1 MPITLD
7 DLKIIPLTQEHD
19 VSAFD
24 CGWVQIEQ
32 NLRAEQQALQLR
44 EFYRNIS
51 ESDKRFLKALGIKW
65 STN

>member
-1 MPITLD
+1 MGQAVSRFDFQPPSY
-7 DLKIIPLTQEHD
+7 KIFDTP
-19 VSAFD
+19 AFE
-24 CGWVQIEQ
+24 QIAAAV
-32 NLRAEQQALQLR
+32 RAEQQALQLR